1 MSNKGDNVF
10 TSLLFIEGVNSSF
23 KKRIFS
29 NNKASDGFSDLI
41 LFIAFLSI
49 IELMKFTFV
58 YLFNNFEC
66 CFKLMKSEELGRPWW
81 ARMTIFAFFLFN
93 SLIVFECSIIL
104 SFNNGFLLI
113 TSEFKST
120 LKRTLLFL
128 KLKSS
133 IVFMLFYQTIL
144 SHPFL

>member
-49 IELMKFTFV
+49 I
-58 YLFNNFEC
+58 
-66 CFKLMKSEELGRPWW
+66 
-81 ARMTIFAFFLFN
+81 
-93 SLIVFECSIIL
+93 
-104 SFNNGFLLI
+104 
-113 TSEFKST
+113 
-120 LKRTLLFL
+120 
-128 KLKSS
+128 
-133 IVFMLFYQTIL
+133 
-144 SHPFL
+144 